1 MSFDVKKVKLV
12 VMVPH
17 DYLEVVRDA
26 MFSHG
31 AGIIGNYTH
40 CSTSMR
46 GIGTFM
52 PNDYAHPFVGEQNK
66 MEYTE
71 EDRLEAICDVS
82 KVKEVLKA
90 VKEVHPYEEAGIDL
104 IPLLEEDFFR

>member
-1 MSFDVKKVKLV
+1 MSFDVKKVKIV

-17 DYLEVVRDA
+17 DYLEVVRGA

-40 CSTSMR
+40 CSTSMK
-46 GIGTFM
+46 GVGTFM
-52 PNDYAHPFVGEQNK
+52 PNKHAHPFVGEQNK
-66 MEYTE
+66 MEYVD
-71 EDRLEAICDVS
+71 EDRLEAMCDVS

-90 VKEVHPYEEAGIDL
+90 VREVHPYEAAGIDI
-104 IPLLEEDFFR
+104 IPLLEEDFFQ